1 MLTPIGDASQLL
13 EALAITRGLRP
24 VTDLQAKLP
33 ARLTRCAPQFVR
45 AWEVLRVLRRI
56 GGRLCH
62 EDRHPLQLQ
71 AALLRYA
78 VHTLSFPEP
87 SPLQKQS
94 ALAAACSLADQIT
107 HTVEARLADPA
118 SGSD

>member
-1 MLTPIGDASQLL
+1 M
-13 EALAITRGLRP
+13 
-24 VTDLQAKLP
+24 
-33 ARLTRCAPQFVR
+33 
-45 AWEVLRVLRRI
+45 LRRI

-71 AALLRYA
+71 VALLRYA
-78 VHTLSFPEP
+78 VHTLSFPEA

-107 HTVEARLADPA
+107 HTVQAELADESHTTPPR
-118 SGSD
+118 